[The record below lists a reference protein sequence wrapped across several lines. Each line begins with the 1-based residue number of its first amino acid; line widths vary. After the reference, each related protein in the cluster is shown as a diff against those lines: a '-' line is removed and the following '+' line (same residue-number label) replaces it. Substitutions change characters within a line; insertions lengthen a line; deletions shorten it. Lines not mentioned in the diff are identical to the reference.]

1 MIDLIVLAQECA
13 PTVSTVLMQSLVRK
27 ESAYKPF
34 AIGMDSK
41 QGVVKQPESLE
52 EAIATVKQL
61 KKEGRTF
68 SVGLAQIHI
77 SNVEKYN
84 LSIEQAFDPCTNLHT
99 GELILN
105 TFYQQSINYGYKD
118 TSALWAMLR
127 GYNSGNI
134 NGAVSN
140 QYAHDILSYANL
152 LGDSQV
158 NVAMNYEIKKIE
170 VVEASIKDEEKD
182 IFSNN
187 QEAQKDIFSN
197 NL

>member
-1 MIDLIVLAQECA
+1 MYVLAQECA
-13 PTVSTVLMQSLVRK
+13 PTVSNVLMQSLVRK
-27 ESAYKPF
+27 ESAFKPY

-41 QGVVKQPESLE
+41 QGTVKQPETLE

-68 SVGLAQIHI
+68 SIGLAQIHI
-77 SNVEKYN
+77 ANVEKYN
-84 LSIEQAFDPCTNLHT
+84 LSLEQAFDPCTNLHT

-105 TFYQQSINYGYKD
+105 AFYKQSINYGYKD

-127 GYNSGNI
+127 GYNCGNI
-134 NGAVSN
+134 NCAVSN
-140 QYAHDILSYANL
+140 QYAHDILSYANM
-152 LGDSQV
+152 LGDAQV
-158 NVAMNYEIKKIE
+158 NVAMNYEIKNIK
-170 VVEASIKDEEKD
+170 VEDAPIKEEEKD

-187 QEAQKDIFSN
+187 PDSQKDIFSN